1 VRAPAP
7 AAWLA
12 AAVFVVYASGACPTI
27 YVGDSGELVTAVHVL
42 GIPHPSGY
50 PLYVLLGKLWTVFV
64 PVGSIAFRMSLFSAA
79 CAGATTGVL
88 HALGRR
94 WGLDPVAAIFAS
106 LLLAFSPSFWA
117 EANVQR
123 VYTLN
128 ALFVALTTA
137 VAFSWY
143 RSRESRRLFLAF
155 FLSGL
160 GATNHTFMVI
170 YGIALT
176 AFALITEPSLF
187 QKPRTLLTAAA
198 FGAGLLPYLYLPLR
212 SRADPPLD
220 WGNPESLSS
229 SVRVILRQDFWERA
243 WIESPADLFVIA
255 SDYLR
260 GLGWELFW
268 AGAILALVGAVAGW
282 RRRWPVLLPLLVMAG
297 NLLSMALHGSRSDI
311 FLWHRYYIPSYLMA
325 AMLAGLGCQ
334 MLLERLPRRT
344 RFLPLAVPALALVI
358 GWSPFDRSHYR
369 IAEDF
374 SRTLLETLPPG
385 AHLSATD
392 DNILFVLI
400 YLHFVERLRPDVD
413 LILQGVGEA
422 DLPPLKFNPDTDPL
436 FFTHHPNW
444 SIQGLEIVPV
454 GLVFQTVRSGS
465 PWPPPVLPKPELE
478 GEYDPRVPKDYLT
491 QNLIG
496 QFHFM
501 LGSTFES
508 RDWAR
513 AAKEFEAAQKAAPDN
528 DVLFYNLG
536 LIYRRNGL
544 FDEALAAFERSREIN
559 PRHIASKGRV
569 RAADRVQEVR
579 AEVERMDK
587 IERALSPELGTAPG
601 TASYHS
607 RMAQLL
613 NERGET
619 LAARGHR
626 LRALVQESEDASRPK

>member
-1 VRAPAP
+1 
-7 AAWLA
+7 
-12 AAVFVVYASGACPTI
+12 
-27 YVGDSGELVTAVHVL
+27 
-42 GIPHPSGY
+42 
-50 PLYVLLGKLWTVFV
+50 
-64 PVGSIAFRMSLFSAA
+64 MSLFSAA
-79 CAGATTGVL
+79 CAAATTGIL

-94 WGLDPVAAIFAS
+94 SGLDPVSALFSS
-106 LLLAFSPSFWA
+106 LLLAFSPSFWG

-123 VYTLN
+123 VYSLN

-137 VAFSWY
+137 IALSWHH
-143 RSRESRRLFLAF
+143 SRNPRLLLLLF
-155 FLSGL
+155 FFSGL

-170 YGIALT
+170 YGVALA
-176 AFALITEPSLF
+176 AFALMSEPGLIA
-187 QKPRTLLTAAA
+187 KPRDIFLAAA
-198 FGAGLLPYLYLPLR
+198 SFGAGLLPYLYLPLR

-220 WGNPESLSS
+220 WGNPERVTGLL
-229 SVRVILRQDFWERA
+229 RVILRWDFWERA
-243 WIESPADLFVIA
+243 WIESPADFLVIA
-255 SDYLR
+255 GDYLL
-260 GLGWELFW
+260 GLGRELLG
-268 AGAILALVGAVAGW
+268 AGAILALVGAVAG
-282 RRRWPVLLPLLVMAG
+282 RRRGWPVALALLVMAG

-325 AMLAGLGCQ
+325 AMLAGVGCHE
-334 MLLERLPRRT
+334 LLKRLPRGA
-344 RFLPLAVPALALVI
+344 RFLPLAVPALALVMN
-358 GWSPFDRSHYR
+358 WSSFDRSRYR

-413 LILQGVGEA
+413 LILEGVGEA
-422 DLPPLKFNPDTDPL
+422 DLSPLKFNPDTDPL

-454 GLVFQTVRSGS
+454 GLVFQTVRPGRPGLS
-465 PWPPPVLPKPELE
+465 PVVSKTELE
-478 GEYDPRVPKDYLT
+478 GEHDPRVPKDYLT

-501 LGSTFES
+501 LGSTFEA

-513 AAKEFEAAQKAAPDN
+513 AAKELEAAQKAAPDN

-544 FDEALAAFERSREIN
+544 FDEALAAFERSQEIN
-559 PRHIASKGRV
+559 PRHLASKDRV
-569 RAADRVQEVR
+569 RAEDRVLEVS
-579 AEVERMDK
+579 AELERLTK
-587 IERALSPELGTAPG
+587 IEGSLTLEPG
-601 TASYHS
+601 TAKGTVAYHA

-619 LAARGHR
+619 LAARGHW
-626 LRALVQESEDASRPK
+626 LRAAQSPK